1 MAPLL
6 MRRGVCMGA
15 AGVVVDVR
23 VAALITK
30 GKELAKGCQY
40 PRYRI
45 LAVPSAPEAP
55 NALTTF

>member
-1 MAPLL
+1 
-6 MRRGVCMGA
+6 MGA